1 MIYFDNAATT
11 FFKPQEALDG
21 LKKAVTLLPVNP
33 NRSFNEL
40 TNELSEEIFSTR
52 KALADMVGLN
62 NPANVV
68 FGQNCTD
75 ALNLAILGGIR
86 VKGSHVIT
94 SVLEHNSVLRP
105 LKMLER
111 SGNIS
116 LTVLEPD
123 KNMIISP
130 EKVLNALL
138 PATRMVVLAQTSNVL
153 GATQPVAEIGRIC
166 RRNGVTFVI
175 DAAQSAGYIP
185 LNMEKDCVDMVA
197 LPAHKGLHGIAGLGA
212 LCFNE
217 KSKPNPIRLGGT
229 GTQSHMLTQPTDSP
243 EGFES
248 GTVNS
253 PAILAL
259 KGALT
264 WWNSNHVE
272 FNEHMKLV
280 MDTIRNGLTN
290 VKRIKVLSVPN
301 DSGIISFEVLGSDSQ
316 EIADVLARDY
326 KIATRGGL
334 HCAPLCHNFLG
345 TSRTGLVRIS
355 VSGENTQEEAYAFLN
370 AMEQIVKK
378 I

>member
-1 MIYFDNAATT
+1 
-11 FFKPQEALDG
+11 
-21 LKKAVTLLPVNP
+21 
-33 NRSFNEL
+33 
-40 TNELSEEIFSTR
+40 
-52 KALADMVGLN
+52 MVGLN

-185 LNMEKDCVDMVA
+185 LNMEKTA
-197 LPAHKGLHGIAGLGA
+197 WI
-212 LCFNE
+212 
-217 KSKPNPIRLGGT
+217 
-229 GTQSHMLTQPTDSP
+229 
-243 EGFES
+243 
-248 GTVNS
+248 
-253 PAILAL
+253 
-259 KGALT
+259 
-264 WWNSNHVE
+264 W
-272 FNEHMKLV
+272 
-280 MDTIRNGLTN
+280 
-290 VKRIKVLSVPN
+290 
-301 DSGIISFEVLGSDSQ
+301 
-316 EIADVLARDY
+316 
-326 KIATRGGL
+326 L
-334 HCAPLCHNFLG
+334 HCRH
-345 TSRTGLVRIS
+345 TKVYTESQV
-355 VSGENTQEEAYAFLN
+355 
-370 AMEQIVKK
+370 
-378 I
+378 